1 MPPSKRQ
8 PTTVRAAVDA
18 ELRSLKKTTTVYG
31 RSAQRLADLLDAATG
46 PRDAAPVS
54 RELRLV
60 MEQIRGGATLSE
72 SDPLDELSQRRDA
85 RRSG

>member
-1 MPPSKRQ
+1 M
-8 PTTVRAAVDA
+8 TD
-18 ELRSLKKTTTVYG
+18 TVYG
-31 RSAQRLADLLDAATG
+31 RTAQRLAALLDNATG

-60 MEQIRGGATLSE
+60 MEQIRGGATLTE
-72 SDPLDELSQRRDA
+72 VDPLDELASRRDQ